1 MKVRGLIN
9 CLQSAGGDGN
19 IGVAVRQPSGTIV
32 HNYAWKP
39 NAEYEEENAIGGY
52 YSVCLDNQFSRFS
65 GKLVNLYMTTFKYDE
80 WEEMAKEIEVSGT
93 LVNGNNISDN
103 HRGIFFSGAGHQGWQ
118 HD

>member
-1 MKVRGLIN
+1 MIICCTNHKFRTT
-9 CLQSAGGDGN
+9 GGDGN

-80 WEEMAKEIEVSGT
+80 WEAMAAEIEVKQYT
-93 LVNGNNISDN
+93 QP
-103 HRGIFFSGAGHQGWQ
+103 RK
-118 HD
+118 